1 VNRCRALFAT
11 HYHELARL
19 ETRLKACANLS
30 MRAKEWNGELVFLHE
45 AGPGAADRSYGVQV
59 AKLAGVPSGVVAR
72 AREVLERLE
81 RDPNSP
87 TRLDDLP
94 LFAALKPAPPPE
106 PSRVETALAALDPD
120 SLSPREALEALYRLK
135 GLAG

>member
-1 VNRCRALFAT
+1 
-11 HYHELARL
+11 
-19 ETRLKACANLS
+19 
-30 MRAKEWNGELVFLHE
+30 
-45 AGPGAADRSYGVQV
+45 
-59 AKLAGVPSGVVAR
+59 
-72 AREVLERLE
+72 
-81 RDPNSP
+81 
-87 TRLDDLP
+87 